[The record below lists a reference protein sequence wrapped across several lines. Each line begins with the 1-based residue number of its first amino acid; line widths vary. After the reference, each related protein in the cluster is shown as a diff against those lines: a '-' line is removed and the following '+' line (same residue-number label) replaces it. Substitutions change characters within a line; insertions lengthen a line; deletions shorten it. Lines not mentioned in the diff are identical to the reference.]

1 MFGEPCHRTRPEYV
15 LIDDWTWGH
24 LPETFGVSSAT
35 AHRRFSAWTENGLWR
50 RLHQAVLDELGARSE
65 LD

>member
-1 MFGEPCHRTRPEYV
+1 M

-50 RLHQAVLDELGARSE
+50 RLHQAVLDELGARGE